1 MRTLIAP
8 LALAAAL
15 LAAAP
20 VHAKPADA
28 AAAKQILKDSIAIP
42 TVQGRGKVPELA
54 AYYAGVLKA
63 AGYADA
69 DIVITPMGETATFA
83 ATLTGTGKARPMVLL
98 GHMDVVEADPKDWSR
113 DPFVP
118 VEENGYIFGR
128 GSEDNKFDVSMMV
141 AAMAQL
147 KKEGFKPKRTIVLLL
162 SGDEET
168 QMLTTRALAAQY
180 KGAEF
185 ALNGDGGGGLI
196 GEDGK
201 PQYYGLQAGEKTY
214 ADFTLEVTNPGG
226 HSSRPSPVNAIVQLA
241 EALARVGAYRFTPQ
255 QNELTKVGMPIVA
268 DQVGGNMG
276 DALRAFA
283 ADPENADAITKI
295 RADPEYVGQIGT
307 TCVPTLVKG
316 GHAENALPQRATA
329 NINCRIFPGV
339 PVAAV
344 RAELERVIADPAVKV
359 LDDPDATAS
368 DASPLRPDVV
378 AAVTKAV
385 HARAPGLPIIPSM
398 SAGATD
404 SVHFRALGVPSYG
417 VAGLYSKAS
426 DSFAHGL
433 NERVP
438 VAAIPGALAHWDSL
452 LRDLSK

>member
-1 MRTLIAP
+1 MRFASTLFAS
-8 LALAAAL
+8 AAL

-20 VHAKPADA
+20 VHAKPADPDV
-28 AAAKQILKDSIAIP
+28 AKKILKDSVAIP
-42 TVQGRGKVPELA
+42 TVEGRGKVPELA

-63 AGYADA
+63 AGYADS
-69 DIVITPMGETATFA
+69 DIEITPMGETATFA
-83 ATLTGTGKARPMVLL
+83 ATLAGTTKQKPIVLL
-98 GHMDVVEADPKDWSR
+98 GHMDVVEADPKDWTR

-128 GSEDNKFDVSMMV
+128 GSEDNKFDIAMMV
-141 AAMAQL
+141 ATMAQL
-147 KKEGFKPKRTIVLLL
+147 KKDGFKPKRSIILLL

-168 QMLTTRALAAQY
+168 SMTTTRALAAKY
-180 KGAEF
+180 KNAEF

-196 GEDGK
+196 AEDGK

-226 HSSRPSPVNAIVQLA
+226 HSSRPSDVNAIVQLA
-241 EALARVGAYRFTPQ
+241 NALAKVGAYRFAPQ

-268 DQVGGNMG
+268 DQVGGEIG
-276 DALRAFA
+276 AALKAFA
-283 ADPENADAITKI
+283 ANPADAAAIAKI
-295 RADPEYVGQIGT
+295 RAEPEKI
-307 TCVPTLVKG
+307 
-316 GHAENALPQRATA
+316 
-329 NINCRIFPGV
+329 
-339 PVAAV
+339 
-344 RAELERVIADPAVKV
+344 IADPAVKV
-359 LDDPDATAS
+359 NTDPDASAS
-368 DASPLRPDVV
+368 DASPLRPDVM

-404 SVHFRALGVPSYG
+404 SYHFRAQGVPSYG
-417 VAGLYSKAS
+417 VAGLFSKAS

-438 VAAIPGALAHWDSL
+438 VAAIAPALAHWDSL

>member
-1 MRTLIAP
+1 MRTVTAP

-15 LAAAP
+15 IAAAP
-20 VHAKPADA
+20 THARPADPA
-28 AAAKQILKDSIAIP
+28 VAKKILIDSVAIP
-42 TVQGRGKVPELA
+42 TVEGRGKVPELA

-63 AGYADA
+63 AGFTDA
-69 DIVITPMGETATFA
+69 DIEITPIGETATLA
-83 ATLTGTGKARPMVLL
+83 ATLRGSSAEKPILLL
-98 GHMDVVEADPKDWSR
+98 GHMDVVEADAKDWTR

-128 GSEDNKFDVSMMV
+128 GSEDNKFDVAMMV
-141 AAMAQL
+141 ATMAQL
-147 KKEGFKPKRTIVLLL
+147 KRDGFKPKRSIVLLL

-168 QMLTTRALAAQY
+168 AMVTTRALAAKY
-180 KGAEF
+180 KDAEF

-201 PQYYGLQAGEKTY
+201 PKYYGLQAGEKTY

-226 HSSRPSPVNAIVQLA
+226 HSSRPSDINAIVQLA
-241 EALARVGAYRFTPQ
+241 NALSRVGAYRFQPQ
-255 QNELTKVGMPIVA
+255 QNELTRVGMPIVA
-268 DQVGGNMG
+268 DQVGGEIG
-276 DALRAFA
+276 AALKAFA
-283 ADPENADAITKI
+283 ADPTDAGAIAAI

-339 PVAAV
+339 SIEAV
-344 RAELERVIADPAVKV
+344 RAELEKVIADPAVKV
-359 LDDPDATAS
+359 NTDPDATAS
-368 DASPLRPDVV
+368 DASPLRADVV

-404 SVHFRALGVPSYG
+404 SLHFRAVGVPSYG
-417 VAGLYSKAS
+417 VAGLFSKAS

-433 NERVP
+433 NERAP
-438 VAAIPGALAHWDSL
+438 VAAIAPALAHWDSL

>member
-1 MRTLIAP
+1 MRNLSLP
-8 LALAAAL
+8 FALAAAL
-15 LAAAP
+15 VAAAP
-20 VHAKPADA
+20 AHAKPADA

-42 TVQGRGKVPELA
+42 TVKGRGKVPELA

-63 AGYADA
+63 AGYADS
-69 DIVITPMGETATFA
+69 DIAITPMGETATLA
-83 ATLTGTGKARPMVLL
+83 VTLRGTTDKKPILLL
-98 GHMDVVEADPKDWSR
+98 GHMDVVEADPKDWTR

-118 VEENGYIFGR
+118 LEEDGYIFGR
-128 GSEDNKFDVSMMV
+128 GSEDNKFDIAMMV
-141 AAMAQL
+141 AALAQL
-147 KKEGFKPKRTIVLLL
+147 KQEGFRPKRSIILLL
-162 SGDEET
+162 TGDEET
-168 QMLTTRALAAQY
+168 EMATTRVLAAQY
-180 KGAEF
+180 KDAEF

-196 GEDGK
+196 GEDGA

-214 ADFTLEVTNPGG
+214 ADFTLEVTNAGG
-226 HSSRPSPVNAIVQLA
+226 HSSRPAPVNAIVQLA
-241 EALARVGAYRFTPQ
+241 NALARVGAYRFAPQ
-255 QNELTKVGMPIVA
+255 INELTKVGLPIVA
-268 DQVGGNMG
+268 DQVGGDIG
-276 DALRAFA
+276 AALKAFA
-283 ADPENADAITKI
+283 ADPADAKAIAAI

-307 TCVPTLVKG
+307 TCVPTMVKG

-339 PVAAV
+339 AVEAV

-359 LDDPDATAS
+359 LPDADASAS
-368 DASPLRPDVV
+368 DASPLRPDVM
-378 AAVTKAV
+378 AAVKKAV

-404 SVHFRALGVPSYG
+404 SYHFRMNGVPSYG
-417 VAGLYSKAS
+417 VAGLFSKAS

-438 VAAIPGALAHWDSL
+438 VAAIAPALAHWDSL